1 MAASEI
7 IALIL
12 AVTVAAL
19 GTVVCVALLRLL
31 PLMKDIDRLV
41 CDTQQLIRRLDD
53 VARQAEQMAKE
64 VRHVEHRVTGM
75 VSAVVDQVEPQV
87 RQLVALASGVR
98 TTFGSLLKRRAEMVN
113 GLHETTVMERG
124 RT

>member
-12 AVTVAAL
+12 AVAVAAL

-53 VARQAEQMAKE
+53 VARQAEQMAKD
-64 VRHVEHRVTGM
+64 VRHVERRVTGM

-87 RQLVALASGVR
+87 RQLTALAAGVR
-98 TTFGSLLKRRAEMVN
+98 TTFGSLLKSRAEIVN
-113 GLHETTVMERG
+113 GLHETTVTERG